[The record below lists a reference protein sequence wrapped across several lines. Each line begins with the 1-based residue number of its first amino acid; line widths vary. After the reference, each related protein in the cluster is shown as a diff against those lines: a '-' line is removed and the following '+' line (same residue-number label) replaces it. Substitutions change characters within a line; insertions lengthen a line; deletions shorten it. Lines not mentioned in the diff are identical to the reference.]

1 MAVLDVIEADDRDVL
16 GHPDPPVVAG
26 AQRAEREQVVERED
40 RVRHQATGE
49 QARHRACA
57 LQPVERGRVRDE
69 GGIVGQPGLLEPF
82 AVADQPQVG
91 RLHAGGVLSPDR
103 GHAAAAQPGEVEDG
117 FPRRGDV
124 VDGHMVGQPAAAALA
139 EKHERRLV
147 PALRK
152 FALTGGQGREDQ
164 AVDEAR
170 PDGLEHQL
178 LPVGSP
184 FCLVDEHGEATA
196 ARRGHDLLCEL
207 ADLLTGGSGGER
219 VLQDL
224 ERANAFV
231 VAVYALLRLGD
242 TEGAEQAMAGLGE
255 GDRDRGEMRIATALL
270 RLAQDDPSA
279 AAVVLAPV
287 LDGSVPLAWP
297 SGLIQA
303 FLLEAIA
310 RDAAGHALER
320 ALDLAEPDG
329 VLLPFLL
336 HPAPGLLERHTRHRG
351 AHASLIVEILS
362 LLAGRKLASPAAG
375 PRPPLE
381 PLSESELRVLRY
393 LPTNLTAPE
402 IASELLGDQHV
413 DVLAGVAGHGDAF
426 QVAGQVILL
435 A

>member
-1 MAVLDVIEADDRDVL
+1 M
-16 GHPDPPVVAG
+16 
-26 AQRAEREQVVERED
+26 
-40 RVRHQATGE
+40 
-49 QARHRACA
+49 
-57 LQPVERGRVRDE
+57 
-69 GGIVGQPGLLEPF
+69 
-82 AVADQPQVG
+82 
-91 RLHAGGVLSPDR
+91 
-103 GHAAAAQPGEVEDG
+103 
-117 FPRRGDV
+117 
-124 VDGHMVGQPAAAALA
+124 
-139 EKHERRLV
+139 
-147 PALRK
+147 
-152 FALTGGQGREDQ
+152 
-164 AVDEAR
+164 
-170 PDGLEHQL
+170 
-178 LPVGSP
+178 
-184 FCLVDEHGEATA
+184 
-196 ARRGHDLLCEL
+196 
-207 ADLLTGGSGGER
+207 
-219 VLQDL
+219 LQDL
-224 ERANAFV
+224 EQANAFV